1 MTEGSIAVS
10 SWLKFFKDAGIPAG
24 LGANYAVIFSDH
36 RIQPEILGDLTRE
49 ILVEMG
55 IKAMG
60 DIIAVLKHAKAVS
73 EQISRDKTSQL
84 LGVDDSPKRETLAA
98 DAVGGKSVFSR
109 LGQDSASDPNRV
121 FKRLGDQVPA
131 SKQDEDSFAGALK
144 PDSTGTRVKK
154 SVPVT
159 IKRVADSPSPVDKK
173 VVTTKMKKRQSILDR
188 LGPATAIISPPAT
201 KKSRPSVEENLKVK
215 KTVLKKRFVQR
226 PSDLSSE
233 SSESEPEVR
242 KSPKII
248 RLISKPAAK
257 KKVVLKVGK
266 RVTLRK
272 STAVPAKKTTI
283 LDRLGSKVSSTT
295 TTKASQLAMR
305 QKAPNTSVA
314 QSLAKKKLV
323 LPTGNLRSDRMKSDV
338 RQRLSKKKIKPISS
352 NDISSTTSAGIFKRE
367 VTMTQ
372 SSVFDRLGPK

>member
-84 LGVDDSPKRETLAA
+84 LGVDDSPKRET
-98 DAVGGKSVFSR
+98 R
-109 LGQDSASDPNRV
+109 QDSASDPNRV